1 MSRACLVILCLLFAF
16 QGFTNPACAQALKKY
31 KPLWNLAGKIRV
43 AGSGALNGELEIL
56 ADTFQQIYPGVEIA
70 VERNGEERTPTAL
83 LAGAADLGSL
93 SRALTREE
101 TAAIESRYLTSPIG
115 VVVGL
120 DALAIYVNR
129 ENPIACL
136 SIPDLDRIFS
146 ANRIASGGDAVERWG
161 QLVSDAAW
169 LEKPISR
176 LGRRE
181 NSGSYSFF
189 RNSVI
194 DGDAFRRDVKAL
206 ESGEAVVRA
215 VAGDRYAI
223 GYSSGGSLAQGARVV
238 SISNEGGAICKSLT
252 AENVARGDYPLARSL
267 YIYALKTQ
275 DPQTNLIIVE
285 FLRYLVSR
293 EGQMKMTEIGFIPID
308 RDSQD
313 VALRRLKAIATRR

>member
-1 MSRACLVILCLLFAF
+1 MSRACLMILCLLGAF
-16 QGFTNPACAQALKKY
+16 QSFTDLASAQALRKY
-31 KPLWNLAGKIRV
+31 KPVWNLAGKIRV

-56 ADTFQQIYPGVEIA
+56 ADAFQQIYPGVEIA
-70 VERNGEERTPTAL
+70 VERNGDERTPTAL

-101 TAAIESRYLTSPIG
+101 TAAIETRFLTSPIG

-129 ENPIACL
+129 ENPLACL

-146 ANRIASGGDAVERWG
+146 ANRIASGGGAIERWG
-161 QLVSDAAW
+161 QLASDAAW
-169 LEKPISR
+169 VEKPISR

-181 NSGSYSFF
+181 DSGSYSFF
-189 RNSVI
+189 RNSVM

-206 ESGEAVVRA
+206 ESGQAVVRD
-215 VAGDRYAI
+215 VAHDRYAI
-223 GYSSGGSLAQGARVV
+223 GYSSGSFLSEGVRAV
-238 SISNEGGAICKSLT
+238 SISSDSGATCKSLT

-275 DPQTNLIIVE
+275 DAQTNLITVE
-285 FLRYLVSR
+285 FLRYLISR
-293 EGQMKMTEIGFIPID
+293 EGQIKMTEIGFIPID

-313 VALRRLKAIATRR
+313 VGLRRLKAISARR